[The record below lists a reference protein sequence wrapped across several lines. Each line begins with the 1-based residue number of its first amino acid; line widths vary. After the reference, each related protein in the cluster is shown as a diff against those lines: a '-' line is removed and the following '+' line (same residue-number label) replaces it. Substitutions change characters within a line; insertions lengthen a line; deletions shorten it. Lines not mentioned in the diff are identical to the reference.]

1 MSGQSRSRSIQLKK
15 KNMVFF
21 FDLINEDLL
30 SAQEYIGSASGEQS
44 PVWGGGRGRLPRLR
58 TLPEEDAPPT
68 APASP
73 ASLASL
79 ALAPVAS
86 PCADKDSYQ
95 RASTNFDVPTISV

>member
-1 MSGQSRSRSIQLKK
+1 MGQVI
-15 KNMVFF
+15 
-21 FDLINEDLL
+21 
-30 SAQEYIGSASGEQS
+30 QS
-44 PVWGGGRGRLPRLR
+44 PVEERVGCVGDDNNHTPGVHRQRKRRAVPGLRRGAGRLPRLR

-95 RASTNFDVPTISV
+95 RASTNFDPL